1 MPDNDKRVYFNGL
14 AAEWDN
20 LPSMDD
26 APRKVRRYIR
36 QSVAGAPA
44 SVLDA
49 GCGTGI
55 LLSALLEELPGAERV
70 VEVDFALDM
79 LRANARKVR
88 DGRVQHLCADALRL
102 PVPAGSFDL
111 VLCFGILPHLEDGRA
126 ALAEFLRVL
135 KPGGAL
141 SVGHMVGSREL
152 NAFHGS
158 LSGPVSSDVLPQ
170 SDELARALGAAGAV
184 RIQAEE
190 DPGWY
195 FVRAEKPGC

>member
-1 MPDNDKRVYFNGL
+1 MSDNDKRTYFNGL

-20 LPSMDD
+20 LPSMED
-26 APRKVRRYIR
+26 APQKVRRFIKL
-36 QSVAGAPA
+36 SAAGAPA
-44 SVLDA
+44 RILDI

-55 LLSALLEELPGAERV
+55 LLSPLLEELPGAECV

-79 LRANARKVR
+79 LRANARKVA
-88 DGRVQHLCADALRL
+88 DGRVQRVCADALRL
-102 PVPAGSFDL
+102 PAPSGSFDL
-111 VLCFGILPHLEDGRA
+111 VLCFGILPHLQDGSA

-135 KPGGAL
+135 KPGGSL
-141 SVGHMVGSREL
+141 SVGHLVGSREL

-158 LSGPVSSDVLPQ
+158 LSGPVSSDVLPR